1 MKDRATSD
9 FPAPTT
15 SDRDTRITLRVTPGD
30 DAGCVELGEVSKDTK
45 GWWGGPWYDGAF
57 GYFG

>member
-1 MKDRATSD
+1 MKDCAISD
-9 FPAPTT
+9 FGAPSASDSGTHTT
-15 SDRDTRITLRVTPGD
+15 LGGIPGD
-30 DAGCVELGEVSKDTK
+30 DTGCVELGEVSKDTK